1 MSDVFVVEDAT
12 VNIDR
17 TVSALILC
25 YFCEDDVALLPVCL
39 FRIVYLKRQ
48 CVTGYHT
55 SAIE

>member
-12 VNIDR
+12 VNTDR